1 MNPSFERMKFNA
13 TAVLVLLLI
22 AGTLTAAFGQAAVDK
37 KRFEGVWKWTFTMPD
52 GGEVTPQIKFTLH
65 GDKLAGTTRFRPGSD
80 APLAN
85 ILLQGDQVS
94 FEVVRERDGERI
106 ITRYRGGLSGHV
118 IKGRII
124 TKANGVEQSH
134 AWEARRVGSVEGA
147 WKWPTVVR
155 NQPMDSKI
163 NLKLEDDRLTGKM
176 TGIRGID
183 YDLHRGLFRDG
194 QVSFETE
201 RIGRDGEKYTNRYY
215 GKFSGDRIVGKM
227 ETSAAGAKHTN
238 DWNAVRAE

>member
-1 MNPSFERMKFNA
+1 MKFKSTFTLAVLTLA
-13 TAVLVLLLI
+13 TA
-22 AGTLTAAFGQAAVDK
+22 LTVAWGQTVAEK

-52 GGEVTPQIKFTLH
+52 GGEVTPQLKFTVQ
-65 GDKLAGTTRFRPGSD
+65 GDKLTGTTRFRPGSD

-85 ILLQGDQVS
+85 VVLKGDVVS
-94 FEVVRERDGERI
+94 FDVVREREGERI
-106 ITRYRGGLSGHV
+106 ITHYRGTLGGHV
-118 IKGRII
+118 IKGHI
-124 TKANGVEQSH
+124 TTQAGGTEQRYD
-134 AWEARRVGSVEGA
+134 WEARRVGSVEGA

-176 TGIRGID
+176 TGVRGLD
-183 YDLHRGLFRDG
+183 YEIQRGLFRDG

-215 GKFSGDRIVGKM
+215 GKFTGDRIVGKM
-227 ETSAAGAKHTN
+227 ETATAGVKHTN

>member
-1 MNPSFERMKFNA
+1 MKFKSTFTLALLTLA
-13 TAVLVLLLI
+13 TA
-22 AGTLTAAFGQAAVDK
+22 LTVALGQTVAEK
-37 KRFEGVWKWTFTMPD
+37 KRFESVWKWTFTMPD
-52 GGEVTPQIKFTLH
+52 GGEVTPQLKFTVQ
-65 GDKLAGTTRFRPGSD
+65 GDKLTGTTRFRPGSD

-85 ILLQGDQVS
+85 VLLKGDVVS
-94 FEVVRERDGERI
+94 FDVVREREGERI
-106 ITRYRGGLSGHV
+106 ITHYRGTLSGHV
-118 IKGRII
+118 IKGQII
-124 TKANGVEQSH
+124 TKSGGAEQSY
-134 AWEARRVGSVEGA
+134 AWEARRVDSVEGA

-176 TGIRGID
+176 TGVRGID